1 MTALALTQQ
10 TNDPSEYPADN
21 QRSSGYSPPSPVAQ
35 PQNPFMY
42 HGQSP
47 GYSRA
52 GYQESY
58 TNSTTS
64 SPVYQSNN
72 SPVAPPSEPVPS
84 YHQQAMQWV
93 REDNMHTSGYEA
105 PMSSLHH
112 ASDAPASGF
121 THMQRHVPMRRPG
134 AYDLSPSSMP
144 GLGEMSYAQH
154 NGYSVPSMLLPEQYG
169 DQGVGMY
176 SNEIMPPAEYG
187 RMGGMGSYGMVHDVP
202 HGGTAYGAP
211 SILHH
216 HQHQHQF
223 STGGYPAPGY
233 GSMVN
238 PNGYDYY
245 SPGYAFGKSQLRHG
259 GKWTTAPPMP
269 SYPPPCSKEEK
280 KEKIEKW
287 LKKRE
292 NRNWSNKPSYP
303 VRHSIAKNR
312 KRGEDGR
319 FITKARLAEMAEEQ
333 AAAAAAESNGSS
345 LPSNERNLGL
355 ENEMQFLPNAATL
368 PAC

>member
-1 MTALALTQQ
+1 MIALELTQQ
-10 TNDPSEYPADN
+10 TNDSSEYPADN
-21 QRSSGYSPPSPVAQ
+21 QRSSGYSSSSPAAQ

-47 GYSRA
+47 GYSHT

-72 SPVAPPSEPVPS
+72 SPVAPTSEPITS
-84 YHQQAMQWV
+84 YQQQAMQWV
-93 REDNMHTSGYEA
+93 REDNMHTSGYEP
-105 PMSSLHH
+105 PMSSHH
-112 ASDAPASGF
+112 HTSEAPASGLS
-121 THMQRHVPMRRPG
+121 HMQRHAPMRRPG
-134 AYDLSPSSMP
+134 AYDASPTSMP
-144 GLGEMSYAQH
+144 GLGEMSYAHH
-154 NGYSVPSMLLPEQYG
+154 NGYAAPSMLPDQYG
-169 DQGVGMY
+169 DHSVGMY
-176 SNEIMPPAEYG
+176 SNEMMHPAAPHEYG
-187 RMGGMGSYGMVHDVP
+187 RMGSYGMIHDMP
-202 HGGTAYGAP
+202 HGGPGYGAP
-211 SILHH
+211 SMLHH
-216 HQHQHQF
+216 HHQLQF

-238 PNGYDYY
+238 SNGYDYY
-245 SPGYAFGKSQLRHG
+245 SPGYAFGKSQLRNG

-333 AAAAAAESNGSS
+333 AAAAAAEGNGSS
-345 LPSNERNLGL
+345 VPSNERSLGL